1 VGKRRGPFFS
11 AGWLFASLANF
22 IASNS
27 AFVGKRRGPD
37 FLTAF
42 LTSFLLLFF
51 AGDGFVLF
59 FAALF
64 DLLAFLGAR
73 DTGTK

>member
-1 VGKRRGPFFS
+1 
-11 AGWLFASLANF
+11 
-22 IASNS
+22 
-27 AFVGKRRGPD
+27 
-37 FLTAF
+37 
-42 LTSFLLLFF
+42 LLFF